1 MKRTVK
7 APFAFATTVALTLA
21 ATLLGG
27 CSDDGKTSTP
37 TSGTGT
43 AAPPSS
49 SAAIA
54 LPPDGVGKPACD
66 GYIAKMRAC
75 IDKLPEADRAAKTAV
90 LDKTLA
96 AWREQAERPEMQQNL
111 ETTCKAAAAALD
123 TDPLCK

>member
-1 MKRTVK
+1 MKSTAR
-7 APFAFATTVALTLA
+7 APLAFALSAIA
-21 ATLLGG
+21 SLLGG
-27 CSDDGKTSTP
+27 CSDDGAKTTP
-37 TSGTGT
+37 ATGSGTAT
-43 AAPPSS
+43 PPSS
-49 SAAIA
+49 SGVIA

-75 IDKLPEADRAAKTAV
+75 IDKLPEADRAAKKAV
-90 LDKTLA
+90 LDKTLT